1 VEVDL
6 AELVEAARV
15 GAITPQGR
23 RLWVDAMVTLIR
35 GWVYPWGDGHPMY
48 PPPEQYWQQ
57 AGRWW
62 AQLVKIPPPDDLI
75 TALAEDPD
83 LGCYPIFVNHAR
95 QLTTTAV
102 ASCAVCRASAALDS
116 TGTVP
121 GIAPRWPTASLMPSP
136 QEPPQRGQ
144 ARGR

>member
-1 VEVDL
+1 
-6 AELVEAARV
+6 
-15 GAITPQGR
+15 
-23 RLWVDAMVTLIR
+23 
-35 GWVYPWGDGHPMY
+35 MY

-62 AQLVKIPPPDDLI
+62 AKLVKIPPPDDLI
-75 TALAEDPD
+75 TALAQDPD

-95 QLTTTAV
+95 QLTTTPV
-102 ASCAVCRASAALDS
+102 ASCAVRRASAALDS
-116 TGTVP
+116 TAAVP